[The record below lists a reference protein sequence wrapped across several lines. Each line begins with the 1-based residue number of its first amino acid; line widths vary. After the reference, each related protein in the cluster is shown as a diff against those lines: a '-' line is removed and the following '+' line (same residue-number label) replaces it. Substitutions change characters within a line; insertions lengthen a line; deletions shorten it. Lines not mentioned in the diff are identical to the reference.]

1 MPLDLESVAPPSL
14 PEDFPNDLVMDTKA
28 QADHVA
34 GNASYRFLDG
44 AFSDHAAAAA
54 TLSTMITYCEARPGL
69 CDDEPIKLLL
79 VGTDTNSSRAFFAG
93 AIPANTFGPGQYPA
107 YQAPSRQLFDVSFP
121 EDPAQ
126 WPVYATVTLPEW
138 VLNNATADEG
148 DDDDALFPGGHVEWV
163 DVEST
168 YWHGEVTTVGNEWWN
183 VPSGWKVDL
192 LMFHSN
198 WPGLQTPIIAPSG
211 KIGQFIFKYIYAPL
225 TASQAAGAQPVIAQW
240 LAGTLPATP

>member
-1 MPLDLESVAPPSL
+1 M
-14 PEDFPNDLVMDTKA
+14 
-28 QADHVA
+28 H
-34 GNASYRFLDG
+34 R
-44 AFSDHAAAAA
+44 
-54 TLSTMITYCEARPGL
+54 
-69 CDDEPIKLLL
+69 
-79 VGTDTNSSRAFFAG
+79 
-93 AIPANTFGPGQYPA
+93 YPA

-211 KIGQFIFKYIYAPL
+211 KIGQFIFKYFRRAD
-225 TASQAAGAQPVIAQW
+225 IARV
-240 LAGTLPATP
+240 AATPWSRRRYSVEMSRGDAVVAT